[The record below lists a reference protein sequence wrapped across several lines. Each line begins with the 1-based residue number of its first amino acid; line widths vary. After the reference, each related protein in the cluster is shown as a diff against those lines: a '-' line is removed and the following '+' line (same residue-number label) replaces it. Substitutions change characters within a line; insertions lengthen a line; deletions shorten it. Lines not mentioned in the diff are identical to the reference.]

1 MIAGPS
7 VPSRGKDITVLLFFL
22 ALRRRPTYIYCMAK
36 QPTGILIRHPS
47 DKLLEALK
55 KMQTLRSS
63 ALGRHVSQGE
73 VVLSALETGLRALG
87 HLT

>member
-1 MIAGPS
+1 
-7 VPSRGKDITVLLFFL
+7 
-22 ALRRRPTYIYCMAK
+22 MAK

-55 KMQTLRSS
+55 KMQILRSS